1 LWEEDVKSSVC
12 NHDRFS
18 KKILSIKIKQLDM
31 FPNYFF
37 GIVEIGNIE
46 YKINIQDQTML
57 IKQLIKLPIKIHDEN
72 ALLRLTGIGGR
83 LFEDLVNY
91 AGKSEWVEIDSDRIL
106 YYLADNTDKITNI
119 DVYSRF

>member
-1 LWEEDVKSSVC
+1 
-12 NHDRFS
+12 
-18 KKILSIKIKQLDM
+18 M